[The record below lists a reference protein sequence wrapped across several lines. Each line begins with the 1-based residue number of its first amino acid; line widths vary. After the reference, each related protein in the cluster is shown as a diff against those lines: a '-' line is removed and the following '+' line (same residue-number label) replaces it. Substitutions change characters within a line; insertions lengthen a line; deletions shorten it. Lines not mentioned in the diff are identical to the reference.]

1 MSSPLVSI
9 SCITFNHEKYI
20 RKCLDGFLNQKC
32 DFEFEIL
39 INDDASTDDTQKI
52 IKEYQEKYPKIV
64 KPIFQTTNQY
74 SQGVRGMMMRYNFPR
89 AMGKYIALCEGDD
102 YWTDPLKL
110 QKQVDFL
117 ENRLDYNFVCGG
129 YATENSKT
137 VEKEILVFHGEGYLN
152 NSEKGFDLTL
162 ETFFDNWVT
171 KTLTI
176 MFRKSSL
183 DSNELSKYAHLRD
196 VHLNFMLLKAGK
208 GYYFKEILG
217 VYNIHEGGIF
227 SLIDEIQK
235 IKSQYEIRRELFLKN
250 KSIDSVRHGFKN
262 VLEIIVNK
270 RMFREKEFS
279 RWKLALDYVQ
289 IIRNTSDLKYSI
301 HKILFILK

>member
-20 RKCLDGFLNQKC
+20 QKCLDGFLNQKC

-39 INDDASTDDTQKI
+39 IHDDASTDGTKEI
-52 IKEYQEKYPKIV
+52 IKEYQEKFPQII
-64 KPIFQTTNQY
+64 KPVFQVANQY
-74 SQGVRGMMMRYNFPR
+74 SKGVRGMMMRYNFPR
-89 AMGKYIALCEGDD
+89 ATGKYIALCEGDD

-117 ENRLDYNFVCGG
+117 EKSLDYNFVCGG
-129 YATENSKT
+129 YATVNPKT
-137 VEKEILVFHGEGYLN
+137 FEKEKQIFHGEGYLN
-152 NSEKGFDLTL
+152 NSEKGFDLTI
-162 ETFFDNWVT
+162 ETFFDNWLT

-183 DSNELSKYAHLRD
+183 DLNEVNNYSNFRD
-196 VHLNFMLLKAGK
+196 VHLNFLLLKAGK

-227 SLIDEIQK
+227 SLIDELQK

-250 KSIDSVRHGFKN
+250 KSIDSVRNAFKN
-262 VLEIIVNK
+262 VLDTILNK

-279 RWKLALDYVQ
+279 RWKLSLDYLR
-289 IIRNTSDLKYSI
+289 IIRNTSDLKQSI